1 MVAIILIALG
11 VSRGIEWI
19 TKICI
24 PLLVVL
30 FIAMVIKALTL
41 PGATDGLNKFFTPD
55 WSSLWNGK
63 VWIAAVA
70 QIFYSLSVGFGIMM
84 TYASYLK
91 KRSNLTGTGLVAGFA
106 NSSFEVLAGI
116 GVFATLGYM
125 AHLQGTSV
133 DKLENISGVS
143 LSFITFPQIINEM
156 PGGGIFGACL
166 LYTSPSPRD
175 VEESRMPS
183 SA

>member
-1 MVAIILIALG
+1 M
-11 VSRGIEWI
+11 
-19 TKICI
+19 
-24 PLLVVL
+24 
-30 FIAMVIKALTL
+30 
-41 PGATDGLNKFFTPD
+41 
-55 WSSLWNGK
+55 
-63 VWIAAVA
+63 WIAAVA

-133 DKLENISGVS
+133 DKLENITGVS

-156 PGGGIFGACL
+156 PGGGIFGAILCL
-166 LYTSPSPRD
+166 AGAGRDHLDGFPSAGGRWGFPRQD
-175 VEESRMPS
+175 RVDL
-183 SA
+183 